1 MKLYSLILALTVAL
15 TMTACGN
22 GSTTTN
28 ETNDSEVTV
37 TDTTINESAEVDSCL
52 EVEDTTLN

>member
-1 MKLYSLILALTVAL
+1 MKLYSLILAFAVAL
-15 TMTACGN
+15 TMTACGD

-37 TDTTINESAEVDSCL
+37 TDLKTKM
-52 EVEDTTLN
+52 LN